1 MSAVTFVHAALTVS
15 GLTSRYTR
23 KQNAPDN
30 SEDVK
35 PKYYVIVAACAE
47 AFLSLVLTFT
57 HFIIMLIILMEPII
71 MYWMDLHPHQGNQ
84 LNLKGFLFNL
94 WDGILIPLANEN

>member
-1 MSAVTFVHAALTVS
+1 MSAVTFVHAAPTVS

-35 PKYYVIVAACAE
+35 PKYYVIVTACAE
-47 AFLSLVLTFT
+47 AFPLPGFDIHAFYYYVDNPHGTYNYVLNGSSPPPGKS
-57 HFIIMLIILMEPII
+57 IKS
-71 MYWMDLHPHQGNQ
+71 QR
-84 LNLKGFLFNL
+84 LFV
-94 WDGILIPLANEN
+94 